1 MEALLLQVLS
11 GLATGGIYASL
22 ALAVVMIYKATHVV
36 NFAQGEMAMF
46 STYLAWQFIQW
57 GLPYWGAFFLTIAVS
72 FVGGVLIERIV
83 IRPFEAHDAVLA
95 VVTVFIGLFLIL
107 NSLAGWTWE
116 YTLKSFP
123 SPFPAEAYLG
133 GYLSGHQLGLFFV
146 VLATLAVV
154 YAFFRFTP
162 LGLAMRAAAENPDS
176 SRLVGIRVSW
186 MLALGW
192 GFAAA
197 LGAIAGIMV
206 APLVFL
212 EPNMMGFV
220 LIYAFA
226 GALLGGIDNPW
237 GAVIGGF
244 TMGVL
249 ENIMGVYV
257 VGTEL
262 KLTVALVIIVGVLV
276 VRPSGIFGSAVVT
289 RV

>member
-1 MEALLLQVLS
+1 
-11 GLATGGIYASL
+11 
-22 ALAVVMIYKATHVV
+22 
-36 NFAQGEMAMF
+36 
-46 STYLAWQFIQW
+46 
-57 GLPYWGAFFLTIAVS
+57 
-72 FVGGVLIERIV
+72 
-83 IRPFEAHDAVLA
+83 
-95 VVTVFIGLFLIL
+95 
-107 NSLAGWTWE
+107 
-116 YTLKSFP
+116 
-123 SPFPAEAYLG
+123 
-133 GYLSGHQLGLFFV
+133 
-146 VLATLAVV
+146 V

-192 GFAAA
+192 GLAAA
-197 LGAIAGIMV
+197 LGAIAGMMV

-244 TMGVL
+244 AMGVL

-276 VRPSGIFGSAVVT
+276 VKPSGVFGKAVLT